1 MPFSDS
7 ASNETN
13 LVPKIRH
20 RGVIFTSL
28 FRAFLDSASE
38 SSYITTRVAGV
49 LNLKR
54 NKINILVS
62 ELGLKH

>member
-1 MPFSDS
+1 MTFSDS
-7 ASNETN
+7 ASNETSF
-13 LVPKIRH
+13 VPKIRH
-20 RGVIFTSL
+20 RGVTFTGL

-54 NKINILVS
+54 VNINILVS